1 MTSTLPTCL
10 RPPNTNTTRSASRSP
25 SPWTNGRHCCA
36 RSPGRPAGTPAAAG
50 GLPPASA
57 PLASRPA
64 RRPRPRPR
72 PLRPPGGPRRARSS
86 SGAGV
91 APGTRAESGWPPR
104 PPPSVRRGGPLAPPI
119 GEAGWPP
126 RPPRR
131 RPSDLP
137 LPEALVEPSG
147 KIFKSGRCILSTLI
161 IRLSGFWV
169 GLGKNNFIPPKTF
182 WGG

>member
-1 MTSTLPTCL
+1 M
-10 RPPNTNTTRSASRSP
+10 AP
-25 SPWTNGRHCCA
+25 S
-36 RSPGRPAGTPAAAG
+36 
-50 GLPPASA
+50 
-57 PLASRPA
+57 
-64 RRPRPRPR
+64 
-72 PLRPPGGPRRARSS
+72 
-86 SGAGV
+86 
-91 APGTRAESGWPPR
+91 